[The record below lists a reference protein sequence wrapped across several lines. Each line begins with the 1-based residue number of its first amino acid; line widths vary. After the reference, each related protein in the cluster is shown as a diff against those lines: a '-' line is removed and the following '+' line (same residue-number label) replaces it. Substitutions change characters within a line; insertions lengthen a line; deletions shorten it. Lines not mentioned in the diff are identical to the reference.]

1 MHIWRRP
8 SPFHGAVTDSGHTET
23 KKQPEAEHANRAVQY
38 LRREQMESAGHL
50 ELGKAATTSRVNG
63 DTPITHTAPGS
74 VVSCKSARHVQV
86 ADRGVYS
93 HLTRSRVLATAVRS
107 GVVMEKGRHPKRSPN
122 RREGC
127 LRNLTPMRSPATASA
142 AGPYQRPDEGEMR
155 VMGERRVEGQWR

>member
-1 MHIWRRP
+1 M
-8 SPFHGAVTDSGHTET
+8 TDSGHTET

-93 HLTRSRVLATAVRS
+93 HLTRSRVLATAV
-107 GVVMEKGRHPKRSPN
+107 GVEWLWKKDA
-122 RREGC
+122 
-127 LRNLTPMRSPATASA
+127 TPRDRQT
-142 AGPYQRPDEGEMR
+142 
-155 VMGERRVEGQWR
+155 GERGVGGISPQ